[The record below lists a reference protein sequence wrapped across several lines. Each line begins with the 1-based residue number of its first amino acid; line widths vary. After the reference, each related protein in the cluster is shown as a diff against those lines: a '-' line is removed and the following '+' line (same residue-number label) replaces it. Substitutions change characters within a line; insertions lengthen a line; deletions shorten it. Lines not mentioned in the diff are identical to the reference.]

1 MKISLSKNLLLGLLM
16 ILNAESVYSQF
27 STKEYVLNLQTEK
40 LVFSPKSTA
49 ETLQNLK
56 AAGSDGV
63 HVLLKSLKNLTESEK
78 KELDKVGLKVLS
90 PIKHSTYLARLN
102 SRFNPNDKTAKK
114 YIANIALL
122 KSQHKVNPLILDKTK
137 TERAFTI
144 TPEKG
149 APYNYVIN
157 KDGTLNLWVQFFPD
171 VDEKG
176 VKSLLNKYTKSF
188 EKISNAIWEIS
199 LSRND
204 MLRIANE
211 DPVLYID
218 AIGLPYMPENEE
230 TREIV
235 HVNEV
240 QEFSMI
246 TGEINGLGGQGVDI
260 AILDGGVDQDN
271 RDFEGRV
278 SVWSERKSKHG
289 THVAGIAMGSGRM
302 SNENDNLGADNGG
315 TAFQW
320 RGMAP
325 QARLIDGFNPTAPR
339 LFSWIRENGLDIL
352 NRSVGLS
359 YNGKYNTNNQLVDEH
374 INGTLW
380 HNNDIVPARLTVFSA
395 GNEGNQPS
403 DTLREQRGYFSLTK
417 QVKNAVL
424 VGNFNTSNDDF
435 FISRRSSLGPTY
447 DGRIKPD
454 VVAPGTEIIS
464 TGYCNNNDADENNH
478 CPEEQ
483 EENQRTNYYLTSSG
497 TSMAAPVVTGSLALV
512 LQRWAIVHQVNLDN
526 SPPLPS
532 TLRAI
537 LIHSARDLVSEG
549 AWFENAD
556 GPVQAFIGP
565 DFTTGWGMVDAQAAV
580 NAVSGQRVIENS
592 IAETCNTAEYSFYV
606 GSNSGEIK
614 ATLAWDDIASTGL
627 LVRNEP
633 LLINDLDLELID
645 PNGKI
650 YYPWL
655 LNQQIVNASGNVL
668 APNAQICGTELE
680 VRTWLNPTLDPNFD
694 EVNDQ
699 NHVND
704 DVAALR
710 AAERGK
716 DHLNNIEVV
725 QTSKI
730 TGTWK
735 AIVRGFN
742 IADGPQ
748 NFSLILPK
756 SDSFT
761 SISDFC
767 NTSPI
772 LCKKLD
778 IGKICARRP
787 ELCTPPRIV
796 PGKLGP
802 KIKFRSK
809 DEFIIIQVNKICQ
822 YVIDCPNCTEK
833 YCAGYDI
840 QMQGMPDGFKIEVY
854 DSNAKQ
860 LFKNHST
867 SKNKGFKLKTNPQ
880 DDYFMIIRPGEKTVV
895 DKEYLIPIA
904 VKRF

>member
-144 TPEKG
+144 TPENG
-149 APYNYVIN
+149 APYNYVLN
-157 KDGTLNLWVQFFPD
+157 NDGTLNLLVQFYSD
-171 VDEKG
+171 VDEKM
-176 VKSLLNKYTKSF
+176 VKSVFKNYSNSF
-188 EKISNAIWEIS
+188 VKRSSTFWEIS
-199 LSRND
+199 LNRD
-204 MLRIANE
+204 AMLRLANE
-211 DPVLYID
+211 DAILFVD
-218 AIGLPYMPENEE
+218 AIEMPFIPDNDE
-230 TREIV
+230 TRALV
-235 HVNEV
+235 HVDEV
-240 QEFSMI
+240 QDFSVI
-246 TGEINGLGGQGVDI
+246 TGQVNGLGGRGVDI
-260 AILDGGVDQDN
+260 GIFDSGVDKDHG
-271 RDFEGRV
+271 DFNGRV
-278 SVWSERKSKHG
+278 KLWSERRGKHG
-289 THVAGIAMGSGRM
+289 THVAGIALGDGRM
-302 SNENDNLGADNGG
+302 SSQNDNLGNNNGG
-315 TAFQW
+315 TAHQW

-325 QARLIDGFNPTAPR
+325 ESKLIDANPRTLNASG
-339 LFSWIRENGLDIL
+339 LYNYIGNYGLDIS
-352 NRSVGLS
+352 NHSYSISFDGNYSGGNKIVDSYVHGALS
-359 YNGKYNTNNQLVDEH
+359 DG
-374 INGTLW
+374 
-380 HNNDIVPARLTVFSA
+380 ARLVPSRLIVCSA
-395 GNEGNQPS
+395 GNNGIAPQHGG
-403 DTLREQRGYFSLTK
+403 EQVGYFSLTK
-417 QVKNAVL
+417 QMKNAIL
-424 VGNFNTSNDDF
+424 TGNFDASGNN
-435 FISRRSSLGPTY
+435 SRIAKSSSLGPTY

-454 VVAPGTEIIS
+454 VVAPGRGIIS
-464 TGYCNNNDADENNH
+464 SGYCNETNDTIDECYNGGNNPRINFYK
-478 CPEEQ
+478 
-483 EENQRTNYYLTSSG
+483 TGSG
-497 TSMAAPVVTGSLALV
+497 TSMASPVVTGTIALV
-512 LQRWAIVHQVNLDN
+512 LQRWAIVHSVNLDN

-532 TLRAI
+532 TLRGI
-537 LIHSARDLVSEG
+537 LIHTARDLVSDG
-549 AWFENAD
+549 SWFVNAD
-556 GPVQAFIGP
+556 GPVQAFVGP
-565 DFTTGWGMVDAQAAV
+565 DFATGWGMVDAQAAV
-580 NAVSGQRVIENS
+580 NAVSEQKVIESS
-592 IAETCNTAEYSFYV
+592 IVETCNTTEYSFYV